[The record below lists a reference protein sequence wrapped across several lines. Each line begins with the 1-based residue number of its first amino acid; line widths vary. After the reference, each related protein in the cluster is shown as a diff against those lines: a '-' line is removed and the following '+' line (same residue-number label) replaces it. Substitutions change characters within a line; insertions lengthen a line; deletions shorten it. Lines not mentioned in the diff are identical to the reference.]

1 MVDDL
6 KIVEQLRDAVMPAIV
21 ADLPDRAGRHA
32 GRHWSRDSDASEDA
46 EVSKRARGQ
55 WNVYCDSEW
64 DSEWDRYGWLL
75 WVVARGG
82 CYGCNAYGKRDN
94 RRRG

>member
-1 MVDDL
+1 M

-46 EVSKRARGQ
+46 DVSKRAMER
-55 WNVYCDSEW
+55 V
-64 DSEWDRYGWLL
+64 L
-75 WVVARGG
+75 
-82 CYGCNAYGKRDN
+82 
-94 RRRG
+94 